1 MKQNF
6 NKNSDKRLHDL
17 LQVKRL
23 ERPREA
29 QWGRFD
35 RCFEQKRLSAIASP
49 KGTFADRLVTLFAS
63 KRLACVMS
71 GICLAV
77 IVTIGIGRG
86 SRCYLR
92 HGDYSSMAQ
101 EIRPSY
107 VRDDIMC
114 NVENADFKTQLNHVS
129 RGVAYVCDSISSSKG
144 MCER

>member
-6 NKNSDKRLHDL
+6 DKNSDRRLHDL
-17 LQVKRL
+17 LQIKRL

-29 QWGRFD
+29 QWGKFD
-35 RCFEQKRLSAIASP
+35 RCFEQKRLSAIANP
-49 KGTFADRLVTLFAS
+49 KRTFADLLVTLFVS
-63 KRLACVMS
+63 KRLACMMS

-77 IVTIGIGRG
+77 IVTIGIGQG

-92 HGDYSSMAQ
+92 HGDYSFVAQ
-101 EIRPSY
+101 ETRPSY

-114 NVENADFKTQLNHVS
+114 NVENADFKTQFNHVS